1 MQSPVEESEFVERVP
16 YGHEHA
22 LAEPED
28 DVLGHGPEAAE
39 PPPEPRWKASSPQ
52 LEGNPFGI

>member
-1 MQSPVEESEFVERVP
+1 MRSPVEELEFVERVP

-28 DVLGHGPEAAE
+28 VAPGLETSGLFRSGYCGT
-39 PPPEPRWKASSPQ
+39 PPGECIYI
-52 LEGNPFGI
+52 EVE